1 MHINAIM
8 LSPDDKP
15 SIPSMRFMAFV
26 TYTTVNIVNG
36 IPNHQG
42 ISSIKK
48 TCAISAIH
56 SPDMHIRM
64 PVSIWMENF
73 NLYGTLLISSNNP
86 ILNNIIPP
94 AIKAIQCSIWR
105 CSLIFSYMPK
115 RISTT
120 TMIVIV
126 TIIIGKNIMP
136 PRRGMGNLCIFLSSS
151 GRSYNFKA

>member
-1 MHINAIM
+1 MHIRAMM

-42 ISSIKK
+42 TASIKK

-56 SPDMHIRM
+56 NPEIHIRT
-64 PVSIWMENF
+64 PVNIWMENF
-73 NLYGTLLISSNNP
+73 NLYGTLLMSSNNP

-94 AIKAIQCSIWR
+94 AIKAIQCSMLR
-105 CSLIFSYMPK
+105 LLHNFSYIPSL
-115 RISTT
+115 ISTT
-120 TMIVIV
+120 TMMVIV

-136 PRRGMGNLCIFLSSS
+136 PRRGIGNLCIFLSS
-151 GRSYNFKA
+151 GRSYNFNA